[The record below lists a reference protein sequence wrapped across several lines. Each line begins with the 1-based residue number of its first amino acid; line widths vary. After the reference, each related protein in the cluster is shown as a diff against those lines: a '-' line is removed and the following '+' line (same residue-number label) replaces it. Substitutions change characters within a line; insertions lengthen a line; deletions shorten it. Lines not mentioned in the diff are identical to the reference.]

1 MAEEGGASALR
12 LLAEPGRRGDW
23 GYQAVLFWGLLRVEE
38 YIHYW
43 PVGTGKVLQV
53 EHTAR
58 LQHILCKTAGQC
70 KPSRLVPASA
80 SMSTPRQL
88 LLLLLLLLLHG
99 PGRNLEHP
107 FGEPNAAH
115 GVITS

>member
-1 MAEEGGASALR
+1 MADAAEGGAAAASVPRQAPCCLLPDPFNDSMFLTY
-12 LLAEPGRRGDW
+12 LLA
-23 GYQAVLFWGLLRVEE
+23 YLL
-38 YIHYW
+38 HYFNQSIN
-43 PVGTGKVLQV
+43 VTSSYV
-53 EHTAR
+53 T
-58 LQHILCKTAGQC
+58 
-70 KPSRLVPASA
+70 S
-80 SMSTPRQL
+80 